1 MEMRYS
7 TEKIGINAGKL
18 WASLSTNANQTLAS
32 LERTTELKRD
42 EVLLALGWLFKEDK
56 VAIET
61 VGNSVKVS
69 LK

>member
-1 MEMRYS
+1 MRYS

-42 EVLLALGWLFKEDK
+42 EVLLALGWLLKEDK

>member
-1 MEMRYS
+1 MRYS
-7 TEKIGINAGKL
+7 TAKIGINAGKL

>member
-1 MEMRYS
+1 MRYS

-56 VAIET
+56 VALET

>member
-1 MEMRYS
+1 MRYS
-7 TEKIGINAGKL
+7 TERIGINAGKL

>member
-1 MEMRYS
+1 MRYS
-7 TEKIGINAGKL
+7 TEKIGINAGKI

>member
-1 MEMRYS
+1 MRYS
-7 TEKIGINAGKL
+7 TEKIGVNAGKI
-18 WASLSTNANQTLAS
+18 WNSLDANTNQTLAS

-61 VGNSVKVS
+61 VANSVKVS

>member
-1 MEMRYS
+1 MRYS

-32 LERTTELKRD
+32 LEWTTELKRD

>member
-1 MEMRYS
+1 MRYS
-7 TEKIGINAGKL
+7 TEKIGANAGKI
-18 WASLSTNANQTLAS
+18 WSSLSENSQQTLAS

-56 VAIET
+56 VAIDT

>member
-1 MEMRYS
+1 MRYS
-7 TEKIGINAGKL
+7 TEKIGVNAGKL
-18 WASLSTNANQTLAS
+18 WASLSANANQTLAS

>member
-1 MEMRYS
+1 MRYS

-42 EVLLALGWLFKEDK
+42 EVVLALGWLFKEDK

>member
-1 MEMRYS
+1 MRYS
-7 TEKIGINAGKL
+7 TEKIGINVGKL

>member
-1 MEMRYS
+1 MIYS

-18 WASLSTNANQTLAS
+18 QASLSTNANQTLAS

>member
-1 MEMRYS
+1 MRYS

-32 LERTTELKRD
+32 LERTTELNRD

>member
-1 MEMRYS
+1 MRYS

-56 VAIET
+56 VAVET

>member
-1 MEMRYS
+1 MRYS
-7 TEKIGINAGKL
+7 TEKIGINAGKI
-18 WASLSTNANQTLAS
+18 WASLSDNASQTLAS

-56 VAIET
+56 VAIDT

-69 LK
+69 LKV